1 MKSET
6 SELRA
11 RNFGDILGDTFRIY
25 GRSFLRLVAIV
36 AIVEV
41 VLAIIGGIVG
51 GLLAIPIVTGEALPF
66 EEFAVGPFILGM
78 TVILA
83 AYILLYPLMQGAV
96 IHATSEQHFRRP
108 GIGRAYGFAWRRIGA
123 LIGASILAGL
133 AVLGMAITII
143 GIPFAIYFGVRWS
156 LVWQA
161 ALLEGFGPRGALS
174 RSSALVKDNWWR
186 VLGIVLVLGIM
197 AGIIS
202 GILGIIPIVGSAI
215 GAILSMPITIVGATL
230 LYYDLRLKKEG
241 YNLGVM
247 AGEIGTSPG
256 ESVA

>member
-25 GRSFLRLVAIV
+25 GR
-36 AIVEV
+36 
-41 VLAIIGGIVG
+41 
-51 GLLAIPIVTGEALPF
+51 
-66 EEFAVGPFILGM
+66 
-78 TVILA
+78 
-83 AYILLYPLMQGAV
+83 
-96 IHATSEQHFRRP
+96 
-108 GIGRAYGFAWRRIGA
+108 
-123 LIGASILAGL
+123 
-133 AVLGMAITII
+133 
-143 GIPFAIYFGVRWS
+143 
-156 LVWQA
+156 
-161 ALLEGFGPRGALS
+161 RGALS
-174 RSSALVKDNWWR
+174 RSSALVKGNWWR

-202 GILGIIPIVGSAI
+202 GILGIIRIVGSAI

-256 ESVA
+256 ESVV

>member
-78 TVILA
+78 MVILA
-83 AYILLYPLMQGAV
+83 AYILLYPLMEGAV
-96 IHATSEQHFRRP
+96 IHATSEQHFRP
-108 GIGRAYGFAWRRIGA
+108 PDIGRAYGFAWKRIGA
-123 LIGASILAGL
+123 LIGAGVLVFL
-133 AVLGMAITII
+133 AVLGMCITII

-156 LVWQA
+156 FVWQA

-174 RSSALVKDNWWR
+174 RSSALVKDNWWL

-197 AGIIS
+197 AAVIS
-202 GILGIIPIVGSAI
+202 GTLGIIPIVGSAI
-215 GAILSMPITIVGATL
+215 GAILSVPILIVGATL

-256 ESVA
+256 GSVA

>member
-25 GRSFLRLVAIV
+25 GR
-36 AIVEV
+36 
-41 VLAIIGGIVG
+41 
-51 GLLAIPIVTGEALPF
+51 
-66 EEFAVGPFILGM
+66 
-78 TVILA
+78 
-83 AYILLYPLMQGAV
+83 
-96 IHATSEQHFRRP
+96 
-108 GIGRAYGFAWRRIGA
+108 
-123 LIGASILAGL
+123 
-133 AVLGMAITII
+133 
-143 GIPFAIYFGVRWS
+143 
-156 LVWQA
+156 
-161 ALLEGFGPRGALS
+161 RGALS
-174 RSSALVKDNWWR
+174 RSSALVKGNWWR
-186 VLGIVLVLGIM
+186 VLGIVFVLGIM

-202 GILGIIPIVGSAI
+202 GILGIIRIVGSAI